1 MVDIKISTYETRDV
15 YPDDD
20 GEANEI
26 CQAPAT
32 AATDF
37 AVTWILLF
45 TSFIR
50 WKMLDVYMILF
61 R

>member
-15 YPDDD
+15 YLDDD
-20 GEANEI
+20 GEANKI